1 MRCKNAKFS
10 IDNWYTC
17 EVTGDSCMFI
27 NPNSQECARRFNEGP
42 DSVRVDDRTGFTE
55 SSKKRKY

>member
-10 IDNWYTC
+10 IDDWYTC

-27 NPNSQECARRFNEGP
+27 NPNSEECARRFNEGP
-42 DSVRVDDRTGFTE
+42 DSVRVDDRTGFVR
-55 SSKKRKY
+55 RK